1 MLLRAKV
8 LPNRDQFVQKITGNI
23 SVVKYC
29 TQSDGVI
36 SAFQLV
42 SPIIRHESEMR
53 LNSITKA
60 TDLNWSELN
69 LIDVRVISCSEQ

>member
-23 SVVKYC
+23 SVVKSC

-69 LIDVRVISCSEQ
+69 LIDVRVRSCSEQ